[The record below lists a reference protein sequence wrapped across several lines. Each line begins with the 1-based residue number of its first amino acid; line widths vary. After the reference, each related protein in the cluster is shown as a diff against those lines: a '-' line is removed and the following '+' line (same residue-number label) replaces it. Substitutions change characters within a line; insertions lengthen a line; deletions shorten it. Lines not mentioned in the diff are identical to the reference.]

1 MSTDRRNQ
9 TAGSVFYGALNPR
22 RRDNRRTDDD
32 QLYILDL
39 HDKRLAFL
47 GLTIVLMSVMDAY
60 FTLNILALGG
70 EELNLVMKA
79 LLEADT
85 YSFLLVKYWTTA
97 LGVVFLI
104 AMARMRFAGILP
116 VRRILQGICAMYACL
131 MVYEVYL
138 LVVQASVLSV

>member
-1 MSTDRRNQ
+1 MRSDRRNQ
-9 TAGSVFYGALNPR
+9 TVQSVFYGALNPR

-39 HDKRLAFL
+39 HDKGLAFL
-47 GLTIVLMSVMDAY
+47 GLTIVLMSVMDAF
-60 FTLNILALGG
+60 FTLNIVALGG
-70 EELNLVMKA
+70 EELNLLMRA
-79 LLEADT
+79 LMDADINT
-85 YSFLLVKYWTTA
+85 FLLVKYWATA
-97 LGVVFLI
+97 IGVIFLI

-138 LVVQASVLSV
+138 LVVRASVLSV